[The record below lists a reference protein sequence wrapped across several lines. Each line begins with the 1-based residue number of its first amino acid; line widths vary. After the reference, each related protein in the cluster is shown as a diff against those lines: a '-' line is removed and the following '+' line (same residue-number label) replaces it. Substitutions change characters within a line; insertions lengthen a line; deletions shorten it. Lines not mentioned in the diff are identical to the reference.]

1 MGAGDKHAARHAGYY
16 REAADILGLVEVRR
30 WVLTARGRGL
40 LSTEARSDEERAM
53 LRGAVADAEDLGAL
67 RQAILTE
74 DEPDFDGLVE
84 WALDQVERGS
94 RSTMERRVRD
104 TLSWRTYLGVAPPPR
119 PRRYQP
125 QTERRGAQ
133 LDLLTRSPTIEPNEW
148 PRAELLPFN
157 WPPDRLSVQSIT
169 HPDLRASEQVL
180 LVMGYASLQDL
191 CDFVSSLEVDL
202 PKAVRVVFGHEPFVG
217 GDRPP
222 RDEQGTLSQ
231 DMQDFWLAQGIS
243 IVHAKAVLATIA
255 ALDSKRLR
263 PRISRRSQG
272 LHAKMFIAQD
282 AITVG
287 SSNFT
292 RPGLNRQLEANVRL
306 RDDCKTGQHLRE
318 ARKLGEIYWKLGV
331 PFDDELR
338 TLLEQL
344 LRRVTWPEALARAC
358 AELLEG
364 EWAMGYLTDELGYGG
379 QLWPSQVQGI
389 GQALY
394 VLMEVGSVL
403 VADATGSGKTR
414 TGAWL
419 LRALRQ
425 RLVSMGRPI
434 SDPVLVSPP
443 AVSEAWADELHQA
456 EIRVETHS
464 HGALSSGRAASH
476 DRVKRDVATSRLL
489 ALDEAH
495 NFINASNR
503 TTLVTTNLADHVV
516 LFTATPINRDV
527 SDLLGIADL
536 LGADNLDEDTLRVLE
551 DAGWRRRRD
560 LTEEDKLQLR
570 RAVRRFTVR
579 RTKKHFNALIDRDP
593 ARYRNRQ
600 GEPCRY
606 PRHDS
611 RYYSLKESKKDR
623 RIGTEITRLAR
634 SLRGVLLLR
643 NPLKMTTAMRDLG
656 WTPEKYVSM
665 RLHSARALSR
675 YQVRVAL
682 RSSRAALW
690 EHLHGTESAKSKFR
704 LRRLDKSDSGDV
716 LVRLEQVREDGAPRA
731 TTELRPFLPDWLIE
745 EHRFER
751 ACEEDR
757 ETYDKIAGLCEEL
770 SDDRERAKVKLLRRL
785 LERHRLVVAFDSRP
799 ITLALIRKMVE
810 QPKLEV
816 FVASGGRKADQRAVQ
831 EAFKLGANT
840 QAAVALCSNAMSE
853 GVNLQQASAVVHLD
867 MPSVVRIA
875 EQRVGRIDRMDSPHD
890 SVESWWPKDA
900 PEFALSS
907 DERLDERLDLVGDIL
922 GANVS
927 LPFEDGEP
935 RVVRAEDFVK
945 EMEEDER
952 AQIELLDD
960 AFSPVRDLVE
970 GERAL
975 VDARTYAMLRKSE
988 AKVLSA
994 VAVVRSST
1002 PWGFFALPGTT
1013 RSAPRWM
1020 FFEPSSGELNT
1031 ALEDVAQ
1038 ALRSRLVGVDDV
1050 ELDGRAVE
1058 VMETL
1063 LREIDKRSRS
1073 LLPRRKQRALEQMKA
1088 VLDRYAT
1095 AARRGQD
1102 EERTAIVACLLG
1114 FVQGDGRIDLDELAE
1129 RWLAATRPRW
1139 REAIESGG
1147 RRRRRGRL
1155 RRLQGLVQTLVREP
1169 LSTDALAAVRDGVR
1183 VAKPIAERVVA
1194 AIVGV
1199 PNG

>member
-1 MGAGDKHAARHAGYY
+1 MGAGDKHASRHAGYY

-40 LSTEARSDEERAM
+40 LSTEAGSEEERAV
-53 LRGAVADAEDLGAL
+53 LRDAVADAEELGKLGHAVL
-67 RQAILTE
+67 AQ
-74 DEPDFDGLVE
+74 DEPDVEALIE
-84 WALDQVERGS
+84 WALEALERGA
-94 RSTMERRVRD
+94 RSTVERRVKD
-104 TLSWRTYLGVAPPPR
+104 TLSWRQYLGVAPAPR
-119 PRRYQP
+119 PRRHFLLP
-125 QTERRGAQ
+125 ERSTAQ
-133 LDLLTRSPTIEPNEW
+133 LDLLTRAPTIEPGEW
-148 PRAELLPFN
+148 PKAELLPFN
-157 WPPDRLSVQSIT
+157 WPQDQISVQRIT
-169 HPDLRASEQVL
+169 QPDLQASEEVL
-180 LVMGYASLQDL
+180 LVMGYASLQHL
-191 CDFVSSLEVDL
+191 CEFVSSLEEDL
-202 PKAVRVVFGHEPFVG
+202 PKTVRVVFGHEPFVG

-222 RDEQGTLSQ
+222 RDERGTLSQ
-231 DMQDFWLAQGIS
+231 DMRDFWLEQGIS
-243 IVHAKAVLATIA
+243 IIHAKAVLETIE
-255 ALDSKRLR
+255 ALETERLR
-263 PRISRRSQG
+263 SRISRRSQG
-272 LHAKMFIAQD
+272 LHAKMFIGQD

-292 RPGLNRQLEANVRL
+292 EPGLERQLEANVRL
-306 RDDCKTGQHLRE
+306 RDDRKTGAHLRE
-318 ARKLGEIYWKLGV
+318 ARKLGEIYWKLSV
-331 PFDDELR
+331 PFDEELR
-338 TLLEQL
+338 ALLEQL

-364 EWAMGYLTDELGYGG
+364 QWARGYLTDELGYGG
-379 QLWPSQVQGI
+379 RLWPSQVQGI

-443 AVSEAWADELHQA
+443 AVSEAWADELHDA
-456 EIRVETHS
+456 ELRVETHS

-476 DRVKRDVATSRLL
+476 ERVKRDVASSRLL

-503 TTLVTTNLADHVV
+503 TALVTTNLADHVV

-536 LGADNLDEDTLRVLE
+536 LGADNLDDETLRVLE

-579 RTKKHFNALIDRDP
+579 RTKDHFNALIDREP

-600 GEPCRY
+600 GTPCRY
-606 PRHDS
+606 PQHES

-623 RIGTEITRLAR
+623 RIGAEITRLAR

-643 NPLKMTTAMRDLG
+643 NPLKMTKAMRDLG

-665 RLHSARALSR
+665 RLQSARALSR

-690 EHLHGTESAKSKFR
+690 EHLHGTASAKTKFG
-704 LRRLDKSDSGDV
+704 LRRLDKSDSGEA
-716 LVRLEQVREDGAPRA
+716 LVRLEQVRDSGPPRA
-731 TTELRPFLPDWLIE
+731 TVELRPFLPDWLVDDDE
-745 EHRFER
+745 FDR
-751 ACEEDR
+751 ACKEDLEFYER
-757 ETYDKIAGLCEEL
+757 IALLCDEL
-770 SDDRERAKVKLLRRL
+770 SDGRERAKVRHLRSL
-785 LERHRLVVAFDSRP
+785 LERHGLVVAFDSRP
-799 ITLALIRKMVE
+799 ITLALVRKLVE

-816 FVASGGRKADQRAVQ
+816 FVASGGRKTDQRAVQ
-831 EAFKLGANT
+831 EAFKLGAKT
-840 QAAVALCSNAMSE
+840 RAALALCSNSMSE

-890 SVESWWPKDA
+890 RVESWWPKDA

-907 DERLDERLDLVGDIL
+907 DEKLDERLDLVGDIL
-922 GANVS
+922 GANVN
-927 LPFEDGEP
+927 LPFEDDEP

-945 EMEEDER
+945 EMEQDER

-970 GERAL
+970 GKHAL
-975 VDARTYAMLRKSE
+975 VEAGTYALLRKSE

-994 VAVVRSST
+994 VAVVRSPS
-1002 PWGFFALPGTT
+1002 PWGFFTLPGTG

-1020 FFEPSSGELNT
+1020 FYDPSKGELKT
-1031 ALEDVAQ
+1031 ALEDVAL
-1038 ALRSRLVGVDDV
+1038 ALRSRLVDV
-1050 ELDGRAVE
+1050 EDVDLDGHAVG

-1063 LREIDKRSRS
+1063 LGEIEQRSRS
-1073 LLPRRKQRALEQMKA
+1073 LLPRRKQRALEQMKT
-1088 VLDRYAT
+1088 VLERYSK
-1095 AARRGQD
+1095 AARREQD
-1102 EERTAIVACLLG
+1102 DERGIVVDRLLG
-1114 FVQGDGRIDLDELAE
+1114 FVEGDGRIDLDELAE
-1129 RWLAATRPRW
+1129 RWLAAIRPRW

-1147 RRRRRGRL
+1147 RRSRRGGL
-1155 RRLQGLVQTLVREP
+1155 KRLQGLVRTLVREP
-1169 LSTDALAAVRDGVR
+1169 LSTDVLIGVRDGVR

-1199 PNG
+1199 PAQ